1 MVNKKKKD
9 YITLEIELDD
19 KKMPA
24 TISWTAS
31 GKSKQGSDSDE
42 VKAFF
47 LSMFDAKTRDTLEM
61 DLWTTRMQ
69 IIEMD
74 RFVYQ
79 TLNALTGLYIRSTNN
94 RELGEQMQQFVHYFG
109 QKTEILKK

>member
-1 MVNKKKKD
+1 MGRTKEKD
-9 YITLEIELDD
+9 YITLEIELDE
-19 KKMPA
+19 KKMPSR
-24 TISWTAS
+24 IYWKAS
-31 GKSKQGSDSDE
+31 GKSREGSDSDE

-47 LSMFDAKTRDTLEM
+47 LSMFDAKTRETLEM
-61 DLWTTRMQ
+61 DLWTTKMQ

-79 TLNALTGLYIRSTNN
+79 SLSALAGLYVRATNN

-109 QKTEILKK
+109 QKTEIIKK

>member
-1 MVNKKKKD
+1 MGSTEKKD

-19 KKMPA
+19 KKMPSS
-24 TISWTAS
+24 IYWSAS

-47 LSMFDAKTRDTLEM
+47 LSMFDAKSRDTLEM
-61 DLWTTRMQ
+61 DLWTTKMQ

-79 TLNALTGLYIRSTNN
+79 SLSALTGLYMRATNN

-109 QKTEILKK
+109 QKTEIIKK

>member
-1 MVNKKKKD
+1 MDKKEKKD

-19 KKMPA
+19 KKMPSK
-24 TISWTAS
+24 IYWSAS
-31 GKSKQGSDSDE
+31 GNKQAGDHTDE

-47 LSMFDAKTRDTLEM
+47 LSMFDAKTRDTLEI
-61 DLWTTRMQ
+61 DLWTTKMQ

-79 TLNALTGLYIRSTNN
+79 SLNALTRLYVRATNN
-94 RELGEQMQQFVHYFG
+94 RQLAEQMQQFVHYFG
-109 QKTEILKK
+109 QKTEIIE